1 MKEFICS
8 TIERGV
14 ILKCIR
20 DRKRLDCRTIDET
33 RSVNIDF
40 RSHPGYVSVT
50 LGQTHVIAQA
60 SCRITKPKESRA
72 SEGNIRIHLDMSKIP
87 LINLEN
93 WKHQEFVQELN
104 GILEQNIRQS
114 NCVDLESLCI
124 NAGELVWSIKIDL
137 TVLNN
142 CGNIL
147 DCANI
152 ATLCSLYHYRLPEV
166 SVHGSDIRV
175 YSSVERRPRPLRILH
190 FPINVLFA
198 FFIDGRFTLIDPHC
212 DEERFMDGFVSI
224 SMNQHKEICGIHM
237 GGKLGLKRE
246 QVEHCKKLAFHKV
259 LELTDRIRQVV
270 LDYYKKIEPITHS
283 QPSIVRIDTEEDEED
298 DDSHTSDNEDVV
310 LIKSDIPPSPIES
323 NISLLQMPEIN
334 RLSITE
340 DDSTGALIN
349 NDNSTS
355 DNENED
361 EQDNQ

>member
-137 TVLNN
+137 TRHFARCIIIVYPKFLFMVR
-142 CGNIL
+142 
-147 DCANI
+147 
-152 ATLCSLYHYRLPEV
+152 TS
-166 SVHGSDIRV
+166 
-175 YSSVERRPRPLRILH
+175 YSSVERRPHPLRILH

-198 FFIDGRFTLIDPHC
+198 FFIDGRITLIDPHC

-246 QVEHCKKLAFHKV
+246 QVEICKKLAFHKV
-259 LELTDRIRQVV
+259 LELTERIRQVV

-298 DDSHTSDNEDVV
+298 DESHTSDNEDVV

-323 NISLLQMPEIN
+323 NISLLQMADIN

-340 DDSTGALIN
+340 DDPTGALTN